1 MTVTFAEGSNVQ
13 AVKTSGGGHY
23 AYTVPPGWKGI
34 IRPTL
39 GGYYFLPGFASVG
52 PVQRDI
58 IQDFILSPLHAQS
71 PRRCLRSGELFGILP
86 PISRKPCADIFSC

>member
-1 MTVTFAEGSNVQ
+1 MTVTFTDGSNVQ
-13 AVKTSGGGHY
+13 TVKTAGGGHY
-23 AYTVPPGWKGI
+23 TYAVPPGWKGI

-52 PVQRDI
+52 PVQRDV

-86 PISRKPCADIFSC
+86 PISRKPCADVFSC

>member
-23 AYTVPPGWKGI
+23 AYTVPPGWKGT

-39 GGYYFLPGFASVG
+39 DGYYFLPSFAAVG
-52 PVQRDI
+52 PIQRDV
-58 IQDFILSPLHAQS
+58 IQDFILSPLHARPHRRYLQS
-71 PRRCLRSGELFGILP
+71 DELCGALP
-86 PISRKPCADIFSC
+86 SISRKPCADVFSC

>member
-52 PVQRDI
+52 SVQRDI
-58 IQDFILSPLHAQS
+58 IQDFILSPLHAR
-71 PRRCLRSGELFGILP
+71 PLLRRPRSGELCGIPP
-86 PISRKPCADIFSC
+86 PISRKPCADVSSC

>member
-52 PVQRDI
+52 PVQRDV
-58 IQDFILSPLHAQS
+58 IQDFILSPLHARLHRRYLQS
-71 PRRCLRSGELFGILP
+71 DEICGAPL
-86 PISRKPCADIFSC
+86 PISRKPCADVFSC